1 MQLSTYEMNQL
12 KNYKLPV
19 FFKTWEKRLSVNGT
33 KVDIKFRIDEKRSL
47 ILITV
52 FRENNYH
59 IYDRLVI
66 KCRHDV
72 DTTILDCNSLFLKL
86 L

>member
-1 MQLSTYEMNQL
+1 MRLSTYEMNQL
-12 KNYKLPV
+12 EKYKLPE
-19 FFKTWEKRLSVNGT
+19 FIKSWQKRLSSNGT
-33 KVDIKFRIDEKRSL
+33 KVEIRFRIDEKREL

-52 FRENNYH
+52 FRENNYR

-72 DTTILDCNSLFLKL
+72 GTTILDCNSLFLKL